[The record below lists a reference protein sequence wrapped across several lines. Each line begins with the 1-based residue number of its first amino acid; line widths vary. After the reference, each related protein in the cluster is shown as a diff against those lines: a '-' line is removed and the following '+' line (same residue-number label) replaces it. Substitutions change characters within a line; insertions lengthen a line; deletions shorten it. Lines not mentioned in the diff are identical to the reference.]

1 MKRVAVFGSTGSIGL
16 STLAVLREN
25 PSLFD
30 VTVLTGWENQHEL
43 GLQIKEFSPQLAV
56 LASKPSSELELL
68 AQYAGTKLEWGR
80 DALVAATQGPY
91 DVAMLAL
98 VGAAGLEL
106 ALEIAQKPVR
116 LCLANKESIVCGGAL
131 LAQYAQQ
138 SGCVIMPVDSEHNAL
153 FQLLEG
159 HRLEDVRKLWI
170 TASGGPFRERPL
182 DSFSSI
188 TPQEAVAHPN
198 WSMGA
203 KISVDSAT
211 MMNKGLELIEAGFFF
226 PLPDERLGAVIH
238 PQSLV
243 HGLVQFHDGSCLA
256 HMSETDMQVPIRRS
270 LIDEQR
276 LFGGEDILPLLL
288 GKSLEF
294 DTISEDRYPCFYL
307 ARQAMKEGTIATN
320 ILNAT
325 NEVAV
330 AAFLE
335 CRIPFTAI
343 SEIVE
348 DVLNLG
354 NFASELGREPSCL
367 EQLHVMD
374 DLARKEA
381 DLIMKKR
388 Y

>member
-56 LASKPSSELELL
+56 LASKPSPELELL
-68 AQYAGTKLEWGR
+68 AQHAGTKLEWGR

-320 ILNAT
+320 ILNAA

-348 DVLNLG
+348 EVLNLG

>member
-68 AQYAGTKLEWGR
+68 ARHAGTKLEWGR

>member
-1 MKRVAVFGSTGSIGL
+1 
-16 STLAVLREN
+16 
-25 PSLFD
+25 
-30 VTVLTGWENQHEL
+30 
-43 GLQIKEFSPQLAV
+43 
-56 LASKPSSELELL
+56 
-68 AQYAGTKLEWGR
+68 
-80 DALVAATQGPY
+80 
-91 DVAMLAL
+91 
-98 VGAAGLEL
+98 
-106 ALEIAQKPVR
+106 
-116 LCLANKESIVCGGAL
+116 
-131 LAQYAQQ
+131 
-138 SGCVIMPVDSEHNAL
+138 
-153 FQLLEG
+153 
-159 HRLEDVRKLWI
+159 
-170 TASGGPFRERPL
+170 
-182 DSFSSI
+182 
-188 TPQEAVAHPN
+188 
-198 WSMGA
+198 
-203 KISVDSAT
+203 
-211 MMNKGLELIEAGFFF
+211 
-226 PLPDERLGAVIH
+226 
-238 PQSLV
+238 
-243 HGLVQFHDGSCLA
+243 
-256 HMSETDMQVPIRRS
+256 
-270 LIDEQR
+270 
-276 LFGGEDILPLLL
+276 L

-354 NFASELGREPSCL
+354 NFASELGQEPSCL

>member
-68 AQYAGTKLEWGR
+68 AQHAGTKLEWGR